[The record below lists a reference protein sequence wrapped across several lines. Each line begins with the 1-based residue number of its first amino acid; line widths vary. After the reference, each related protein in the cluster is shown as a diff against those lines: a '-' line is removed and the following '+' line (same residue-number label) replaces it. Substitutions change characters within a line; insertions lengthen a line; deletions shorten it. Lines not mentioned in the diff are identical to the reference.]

1 MKINSLSI
9 KIITIL
15 TTLTVVVAAFFFSP
29 TTSAYADDP
38 YLDKNIPTEG
48 MTNKDIEYM
57 NQHEIAWMTTQ
68 NKVFRESYQLEASFQ
83 TLIDRMVK
91 RHGEA
96 PDLDIMLGT
105 YDTSFLQ
112 AEAVQIEARKVIGAQ
127 SGFDAQGHVTNRD
140 WALQTVKT
148 GREHLINARQQ
159 LLAAIRTLHKS
170 YNTWHNWLINGVKYK

>member
-1 MKINSLSI
+1 MKIKTLA
-9 KIITIL
+9 KKVITIAI
-15 TTLTVVVAAFFFSP
+15 TLVVAATFFFSP
-29 TTSAYADDP
+29 TTTAYANDP
-38 YLDKNIPTEG
+38 YLDTTIPHAG

-57 NQHEIAWMTTQ
+57 NQHEISWLTTQ
-68 NKVFRESYQLEASFQ
+68 NKAFREAYQLEARFQ
-83 TLIDRMVK
+83 GVIDRMVK

-127 SGFDAQGHVTNRD
+127 SGFDAQGHVTNRE

-159 LLAAIRTLHKS
+159 LLAAIRTLKHS
-170 YNTWHNWLINGVKYK
+170 YGAWRNWLINGVKYK